1 VHLTDQQLNEADLLR
16 VNFDAAKYIDCNFDA
31 SADNS
36 HESAKYAEIK
46 AHLSSCAICQSRLLN
61 LQNFRQQLAQ
71 DTEVRMPS
79 LQWQKIESEV
89 DAENNKTQVLNLNQN
104 VKRLQKAMLALAA
117 SVLIFLIYPNIFYNS
132 TNELDLKI
140 ATIISENNKLQTD
153 FSKFI
158 QTNYMQ
164 LVAHETTQ
172 FRLQQ
177 IDQEIQLAY
186 LNQMSTE
193 QKIELWD
200 ERKQLLIQS
209 LNDVPKRRALTI

>member
-1 VHLTDQQLNEADLLR
+1 VHLTDQQLNEADLLQ
-16 VNFDAAKYIDCNFDA
+16 VNFDAAKYIDYNFDA

-36 HESAKYAEIK
+36 HESAKYAQIK
-46 AHLSSCAICQSRLLN
+46 AHLVSCAICQSRLLN

-71 DTEVRMPS
+71 DTEVCMPS

-89 DAENNKTQVLNLNQN
+89 DAENSKTQVLNLNQK
-104 VKRLQKAMLALAA
+104 VKRLQKAVLALAA
-117 SVLIFLIYPNIFYNS
+117 SVLIFLIYPNIFNNS

-140 ATIISENNKLQTD
+140 AAIISENNKLQTD

>member
-1 VHLTDQQLNEADLLR
+1 MHLTDQQLNEADLLQ
-16 VNFDAAKYIDCNFDA
+16 VNFDAAKYIDYNFDA

-36 HESAKYAEIK
+36 HESAKYAQIK
-46 AHLSSCAICQSRLLN
+46 AHLVSCAICQSRLLN

-71 DTEVRMPS
+71 DTEVCMPS

-89 DAENNKTQVLNLNQN
+89 DAENSKTQVLNLNQK
-104 VKRLQKAMLALAA
+104 VKRLQKAVLALAA
-117 SVLIFLIYPNIFYNS
+117 SVLIFLIYPNIFNNS

-140 ATIISENNKLQTD
+140 AAIISENNKLQTD